1 MRKKWLKILVL
12 LLLIPIG
19 VFSGGLYLVYQHQ
32 DELIQE
38 AITRVNK
45 RIPGT
50 MAVSKVRLA
59 PFKNFPYV
67 SIDLKEVRFYE
78 TKDLSAK
85 PLYTFGDVYLG
96 FDIQSVMEGH
106 YDIKSIKIEQG
117 HLDIIHHCDGSYNIQ
132 NAKSLLEASEPDST
146 KTAVHLDLKKLI
158 IKQVDIA
165 FVDERGDREVNI
177 MVEALQ
183 STIAYQGAHFYL
195 DLVSDLHL
203 DVLEHGKPTFFSNKA
218 MHLDMK
224 LDFNQ
229 DCQQLRVLPS
239 KASLNN
245 AHFQVAGNMD
255 FVNDLDISMRI
266 RGDKPN
272 FKMFAAFLPD
282 DIAKG
287 LESYQNAGK
296 IFFEGT
302 VEGKSLNGHIPAVN
316 VQFGCENA
324 YFLNKEANKKVDKL
338 RFQGSFS
345 NGAERT
351 LRSSVLHLRNFYAQP
366 EEGVFEGELY
376 IRNFVDPTVRL
387 DVHAD
392 LDLDFLGKFFRL
404 RALDEVRGEIL
415 LDMNFN
421 EIVDLNFPGASLAKL
436 KSGIDSELF
445 IRDVHFNSP
454 EFGHRVSN
462 LNGHAIM
469 RKGAI
474 TMDSISLQIGKSD
487 FWVSGSLSD
496 FPALFHRY
504 DQPIRLELTTR
515 SNKIDLP
522 DLFAFDTVL
531 SKQLDETIENL
542 SLVMAFETS
551 AKELFEFKYLPKG
564 EFFVENL
571 FAKFKHYPH
580 VLHDFHADVIISETD
595 FKLIDFSGEVDKSDF
610 HFTGRLL
617 NYTKWFQPQPLG
629 DSQLEFDLTSNY
641 LSLRDILSYKGANH
655 MPQEYRDEEFKQSKL
670 HGRVDMHYDQG
681 FKSVD
686 LYLDE
691 LTAKMNLHPLKLE
704 KFKGRAHYENDHL
717 LMENF
722 SGKLGQSDFKVNM
735 SYFFGAEPTKKSRDN
750 YFVLESRILDL
761 DALLGYK
768 GPAVAENHETAFN
781 LFAIPF
787 PDLSIRADIGRV
799 NYHRYWLENF
809 STQLRIQKNHY
820 LYVDT
825 LDMRLADGRMGMKG
839 YFNGSDPQKIYYHSN
854 ITAENLDIDKL
865 LFKFE
870 HFGQDVQSNEKIHGK
885 ITGKIKST
893 FRMHPDLT
901 PIIDKSEAH
910 MDLCIT
916 DGSILDF
923 APIMAMS
930 DYFKDKNLRIIRFDT
945 LKNVLD
951 LKEGQLTIPN
961 MVINSSIGFME
972 ISGQQNLD
980 LSMAYFV
987 RVPLKMVT
995 QVAWRKFFGGKS
1007 KEEIDPEQVDEIEEV
1022 GDLNKVRFLNIKI
1035 TGTPDQYDIK
1045 LGKDK
1050 LKKERRRN
1058 G

>member
-1 MRKKWLKILVL
+1 MRKKWLKILAL

-19 VFSGGLYLVYQHQ
+19 VFVGGLYLVYAHQ
-32 DELIQE
+32 DELIQK
-38 AITRVNK
+38 AITRVNEQ
-45 RIPGT
+45 ISGT
-50 MAVSKVRLA
+50 MTISKVRLA

-67 SIDLKEVRFYE
+67 SIDLQQVHFYE

-85 PLYTFGDVYLG
+85 PLYTFEDVYLG
-96 FDIQSVMEGH
+96 FDIQSVMAGH
-106 YDIKSIKIEQG
+106 YDIKSIKIEKG
-117 HLDIIHHCDGSYNIQ
+117 HLDVIHHCDGTYNIM
-132 NAKSLLEASEPDST
+132 NAKSLLEASAADTTEN
-146 KTAVHLDLKKLI
+146 AVHLDLKKLI

-165 FVDERGDREVNI
+165 FMDERGDREVDI
-177 MVEALQ
+177 MLDELQ
-183 STIAYQGAHFYL
+183 STIAYRGAHFYL
-195 DLVSDLHL
+195 DLVSDMHL
-203 DVLEHGKPTFFSNKA
+203 DVLEHDQPTFFSNKA
-218 MHLDMK
+218 LHLDLE

-229 DCQQLRVLPS
+229 DCQKLHVLPS
-239 KASLNN
+239 KASLND
-245 AHFQVAGNMD
+245 AHFKVAGNLDFANDMD
-255 FVNDLDISMRI
+255 VSMTI

-272 FKMFAAFLPD
+272 FKVYAAFLPD
-282 DIAKG
+282 DLAKG
-287 LESYQNAGK
+287 LASYQNAGK
-296 IFFEGT
+296 IFFEGK

-324 YFLNKEANKKVDKL
+324 YFLNKEANKKLDKM

-345 NGAERT
+345 NGPERT

-366 EEGVFEGELY
+366 EEGVFEGDLY
-376 IRNFVDPTVRL
+376 IRNFEDPTVRL

-392 LDLDFLGKFFRL
+392 LDLEFLGKFFRL
-404 RALDEVRGEIL
+404 RELDEVRGKIL

-421 EIVDLNFPGASLAKL
+421 EIVDLNFPGESLAKL

-445 IRDVHFNSP
+445 IRGVTFHSP
-454 EFGHRVSN
+454 EFGHTVSN
-462 LNGHAIM
+462 MNGHAIM
-469 RKGAI
+469 RNGVI
-474 TMDSISLQIGKSD
+474 TMDSISLQVGKSD

-504 DQPIRLELTTR
+504 DKPIRMELTTR

-531 SKQLDETIENL
+531 AKQFDETVENL
-542 SLVMAFETS
+542 SLGVAFETS

-564 EFFVENL
+564 EFFVDNL

-595 FKLIDFSGEVDKSDF
+595 LKLIDFRGEIDKTDF
-610 HFTGRLL
+610 HFTGRLI

-641 LSLRDILSYKGANH
+641 MSLHDILSYKGENH
-655 MPQEYRDEEFKQSKL
+655 VPLEYRDEEFKQAKL

-691 LTAKMNLHPLKLE
+691 LTAKMNVHPLKLE

-717 LMENF
+717 LLEEF
-722 SGKLGQSDFKVNM
+722 SGKMGKSDFKVNM
-735 SYFFGAEPTKKSRDN
+735 SYFFGAEPAKKSRDN
-750 YFVLESRILDL
+750 YLVLESSILDL
-761 DALLGYK
+761 DALMGYK

-787 PDLSIRADIGRV
+787 PDLSIRANIGRM

-809 STQLRIQKNHY
+809 STKLRIQKNHY

-839 YFNGSDPQKIYYHSN
+839 YFNGSDSNKIYYHSD

-870 HFGQDVQSNEKIHGK
+870 HFGQDMLANEKVHGK

-916 DGSILDF
+916 DGSILEF

-930 DYFKDKNLRIIRFDT
+930 DYFKDKNLRIVRFDT
-945 LKNVLD
+945 LQNVLD
-951 LKEGQLTIPN
+951 LKDGLLTIPS
-961 MVINSSIGFME
+961 MVINSSIGFLE

-995 QVAWRKFFGGKS
+995 QVAWRKLFGGKS
-1007 KEEIDPEQVDEIEEV
+1007 KEEIDPNQVDEIEEV
-1022 GDLNKVRFLNIKI
+1022 GDLNKMRFLNIKI
-1035 TGTPDQYDIK
+1035 TGTPDQYEVK

-1050 LKKERRRN
+1050 SRKKRKN